1 MPCIVKKTFEEAAA
15 AGALLIA
22 QVKDNQPTLHQR
34 AEQVCQ
40 TSIPVDQTTTKDAKR
55 RSRDETRIV
64 EVFDPN
70 AALADTEWAD
80 HVGAIIRVSRTTH
93 ARQTATGH
101 WKTSSEVAYFVCE
114 FLLPAALCAQAIRYH
129 WAIENRSHYVRDG
142 SFREDASR
150 IRPIA
155 TINEIAPDAR
165 HFDFF
170 SIVVKMS
177 CTARP

>member
-1 MPCIVKKTFEEAAA
+1 VP
-15 AGALLIA
+15 
-22 QVKDNQPTLHQR
+22 D
-34 AEQVCQ
+34 
-40 TSIPVDQTTTKDAKR
+40 VDPR
-55 RSRDETRIV
+55 RSNYDQGRQAAIHETRIV

-150 IRPIA
+150 IRCNRASSLACDPLRATFSASTASRTCATLAIA
-155 TINEIAPDAR
+155 SPSVASTLCAR
-165 HFDFF
+165 YA
-170 SIVVKMS
+170 S
-177 CTARP
+177 CRER

>member
-15 AGALLIA
+15 AGSLLIA

-40 TSIPVDQTTTKDAKR
+40 TSTPVDQTTTKDAKR

-80 HVGAIIRVSRTTH
+80 HVGAIIRVSRSTH
-93 ARQTATGH
+93 ARQTATGYL
-101 WKTSSEVAYFVCE
+101 TTFQGVAIF
-114 FLLPAALCAQAIRYH
+114 
-129 WAIENRSHYVRDG
+129 G
-142 SFREDASR
+142 
-150 IRPIA
+150 
-155 TINEIAPDAR
+155 
-165 HFDFF
+165 
-170 SIVVKMS
+170 
-177 CTARP
+177 